1 MRLVNTAHTSR
12 PWRIR
17 ELPFRTGSRTAAC
30 ERLTRIGM
38 LPATALAAGSYLK
51 TRVARRK
58 LTFVTP
64 PPDSMGP

>member
-1 MRLVNTAHTSR
+1 MRLPDTAHTSR

-17 ELPFRTGSRTAAC
+17 ERRFRIGPSNATC
-30 ERLTRIGM
+30 KRLT
-38 LPATALAAGSYLK
+38 LTAGSYLK
-51 TRVARRK
+51 ARVARTK